1 MDSDTEK
8 TRSQMT
14 ATKSEPSTPSKKHKK
29 RKRVAAEAD
38 PEKPQQVQATIRVI
52 PGNPERIP
60 PLVGYF
66 PSGFDPTQ
74 NPDPDSTKVGV
85 FRHKERGGTRLQVVV
100 TPNKEPKVDFVGTS
114 YAGEAQAGELCSY
127 GLGILDKATQTLKI
141 VPIAS
146 NKIFRLEAKI
156 QGLDSAGK
164 EPAGSGIG
172 ELSTLEKAKRRN
184 ELHNLYGTKKSI
196 RQNKKMQTLKQE
208 DDPDSQNDLDA
219 IKQGMIDRED
229 TEASEGHKDR
239 NTPPFNASATTP
251 HEAYPLDKIITTEEW
266 KFLQDIYKLSEGGA
280 EISQVSFPAFVCNR
294 VHKLQLIEDEDKR
307 NKLSCIFSY
316 ITHLVKFKDLH
327 SMDGFSSAKGHRFPS
342 MIKDKFST
350 MFDAVSKRLST
361 EKNNL
366 LISYVLVLTLFAD
379 EFQTSMTDIAK
390 DLRMSNATLRTHY
403 ETLGCKVSKKNDV
416 STVTLPVPLQFP
428 TVRRK
433 RRNR

>member
-1 MDSDTEK
+1 MNSDTEE

-14 ATKSEPSTPSKKHKK
+14 VTKSKPSTPSRKHMK
-29 RKRVAAEAD
+29 RKRVAAD
-38 PEKPQQVQATIRVI
+38 QIQATIRVI
-52 PGNPERIP
+52 PGNPERIL

-66 PSGFDPTQ
+66 PSGFNPTR

-85 FRHKERGGTRLQVVV
+85 FTHKERRGTRLQVVV
-100 TPNKEPKVDFVGTS
+100 TPNKESKVDFVGTS
-114 YAGEAQAGELCSY
+114 YAGEAQAGELCTY

-146 NKIFRLEAKI
+146 NKIFRLEPKI
-156 QGLDSAGK
+156 QGLDPAGK
-164 EPAGSGIG
+164 EPASSAIG
-172 ELSTLEKAKRRN
+172 ELSAHDKAEKRIDLLNR
-184 ELHNLYGTKKSI
+184 YGTKKSI
-196 RQNKKMQTLKQE
+196 RQNKKMRTLKQE

-219 IKQGMIDRED
+219 IKQGMTDRED
-229 TEASEGHKDR
+229 TEVSEGHKDR
-239 NTPPFNASATTP
+239 NTPPFNASAATP
-251 HEAYPLDKIITTEEW
+251 HEAYPLDKIITTGEW

-280 EISQVSFPAFVCNR
+280 EISRDSFPEFVCNR
-294 VHKLQLIEDEDKR
+294 VHKLQLIEDADKR

-316 ITHLVKFKDLH
+316 ITHLIKFKDLH
-327 SMDGFSSAKGHRFPS
+327 SMDGLAAGHRFPS

-361 EKNNL
+361 EKTNL
-366 LISYVLVLTLFAD
+366 LISYVLVLTLIAD

-390 DLRMSNATLRTHY
+390 DLKMTHATLRTHY

-433 RRNR
+433 RRNN

>member
-1 MDSDTEK
+1 MDSDTEE
-8 TRSQMT
+8 TRSQVT
-14 ATKSEPSTPSKKHKK
+14 ATKAEPSKPSRKHKK
-29 RKRVAAEAD
+29 RKKLAAEAD
-38 PEKPQQVQATIRVI
+38 PEKPKSVQATIKVI

-74 NPDPDSTKVGV
+74 NPDQDSTKVGV

-100 TPNKEPKVDFVGTS
+100 TPNKEAKVDFVGTS

-127 GLGILDKATQTLKI
+127 GLGILDKDTQTLKI

-146 NKIFRLEAKI
+146 NKIFRLEPKI
-156 QGLDSAGK
+156 QGLHFSGK
-164 EPAGSGIG
+164 EPASSAMG
-172 ELSTLEKAKRRN
+172 ELSVHEKAEKRID
-184 ELHNLYGTKKSI
+184 LHNRYGTKKSI

-208 DDPDSQNDLDA
+208 DDPDSQNDMDA
-219 IKQGMIDRED
+219 IKQGMTNRED
-229 TEASEGHKDR
+229 TEASEGHTDR

-251 HEAYPLDKIITTEEW
+251 QEAYPLDKIITTGEW
-266 KFLQDIYKLSEGGA
+266 KFLQDINKLLEGGA
-280 EISQVSFPAFVCNR
+280 EISQNSFPTFVCNR
-294 VHKLQLIEDEDKR
+294 IHKLQLIEDEDKKY
-307 NKLSCIFSY
+307 KLSCIFSY
-316 ITHLVKFKDLH
+316 ITHLIKFKDLH
-327 SMDGFSSAKGHRFPS
+327 SMDGFSSAKAHRFPG
-342 MIKDKFST
+342 IIRDKFSS

-361 EKNNL
+361 EKSNL

-390 DLRMSNATLRTHY
+390 DLRMGTATLRTHY
-403 ETLGCKVSKKNDV
+403 EKLGCKVSKKNVV

-433 RRNR
+433 RRN